1 MQPPSRP
8 LSINAIQP
16 DSYRS
21 VMPPIKR
28 EEVSIKPLKKAET
41 QFLRLWVPSYRV
53 ALADGTTNDF
63 FDRFWLVWFDRFPL
77 HFFPLEDPDCTKW
90 RQNKMKERVKETL
103 YWLNFTVKR
112 AKGQTTGTQGDEPKQ
127 GDTAESSDSEMGKPK
142 EGEPKPA
149 KERGVDCEMSG

>member
-1 MQPPSRP
+1 
-8 LSINAIQP
+8 
-16 DSYRS
+16 
-21 VMPPIKR
+21 MPPIKR

-90 RQNKMKERVKETL
+90 RQNKMKEVSWKFMSYARRL
-103 YWLNFTVKR
+103 TVCP
-112 AKGQTTGTQGDEPKQ
+112 ESQ
-127 GDTAESSDSEMGKPK
+127 GDTILAELHGEACQGANYWDSRRRTKAG
-142 EGEPKPA
+142 
-149 KERGVDCEMSG
+149 